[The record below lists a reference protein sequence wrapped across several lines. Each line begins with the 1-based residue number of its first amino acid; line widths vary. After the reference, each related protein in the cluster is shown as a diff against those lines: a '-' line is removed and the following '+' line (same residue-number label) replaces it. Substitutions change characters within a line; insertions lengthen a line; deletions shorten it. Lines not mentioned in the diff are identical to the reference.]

1 MRVHTNLEGTE
12 VSKVKNA
19 YEQAV
24 EDLAAEHRNRQWPDN
39 ITADEAREYLDTE
52 VISIWVG
59 QESINSSF
67 SIVLAEVV
75 AQRMSDMDAL
85 AVLAALNVES
95 PQMVM
100 MHMREALVEQ
110 VARAL
115 AYDAT
120 KHNENLS

>member
-1 MRVHTNLEGTE
+1 MIR
-12 VSKVKNA
+12 NA
-19 YEQAV
+19 YQQAV
-24 EDLAAEHRNRQWPDN
+24 EDLAAEHRNRQWPDS
-39 ITADEAREYLDTE
+39 IVSDEAREYLDTE

-59 QESINSSF
+59 QESLNSSF

-120 KHNENLS
+120 KFNENIS